1 MITTI
6 ARANL
11 LAIALTAAT
20 SGIATARTA
29 YDGAWSLSIVTQR
42 GACDRYNFPVQIAN
56 GNVTFPGLV
65 RAGGRVS
72 PKGGV
77 HVTVAAMGKTAS
89 GSGRLT
95 LSSGSGR
102 WSGRSGNDRC
112 SGTWTAQR
120 A

>member
-1 MITTI
+1 MIAPI
-6 ARANL
+6 ARTSI
-11 LAIALTAAT
+11 LALAVTAAT
-20 SGIATARTA
+20 SSIATARTA

-42 GACDRYNFPVQIAN
+42 GACDRYNFPVQINN

-77 HVTVAAMGKTAS
+77 HVTVAAMGKSAS

-95 LSSGSGR
+95 LRSGSGR